1 MKNRAQGFAFNAK
14 ELMANMNMKRLK
26 LKGKDCLPYTHDQHK
41 DEFSANVF
49 LTHFFLVIHDIIE
62 NNVTY
67 HILSRTKLR
76 AVLKTRVI
84 KGYKFQK
91 LFQQGVFKGLDPM
104 KSYFSGAEIILHIHW
119 NRKPFVQTVFIN
131 DILNKKIIKNLN
143 NGMQYGDGKNE
154 TTWRDYMDQI
164 YEKYNT
170 ISKLDLNYIVTTG
183 WVNLLQLKVRG
194 ADIKLLQRPYAIYIG
209 KLFKDSLRHF
219 KYYKEKLLQKMIFL
233 NRVKKKIKLDNK
245 WYFYVYR
252 KMHENIQNGKGD
264 ILTGYRTKDMASL
277 GKLNGSYI
285 YTMPCEEN
293 EKKYVINVYP
303 EDCNKVT
310 YVGKRKLTTFKYIQ
324 DNLKKFKV

>member
-1 MKNRAQGFAFNAK
+1 
-14 ELMANMNMKRLK
+14 
-26 LKGKDCLPYTHDQHK
+26 
-41 DEFSANVF
+41 
-49 LTHFFLVIHDIIE
+49 
-62 NNVTY
+62 
-67 HILSRTKLR
+67 
-76 AVLKTRVI
+76 
-84 KGYKFQK
+84 
-91 LFQQGVFKGLDPM
+91 M

-194 ADIKLLQRPYAIYIG
+194 ADIKLLQRPYAVYIG